1 MPIYS
6 PKRKSNSVE
15 LPIAPMID
23 VVFLLLIY
31 FMVSST
37 IQKQEAD
44 ISFALPGTV
53 QQDEPLNIP
62 DEQIIYLSA
71 EGQASVN
78 DFAYDSPKQARFSQL
93 ARMLTR
99 FKQASD
105 ANRVEARITIAP
117 DDATPHQM
125 IVKAMD
131 ACAIAEIDAVTF
143 AVD

>member
-1 MPIYS
+1 MPAYS
-6 PKRKSNSVE
+6 PKRKSTQSE

-44 ISFALPGTV
+44 VSFSLPGTL
-53 QQDEPLNIP
+53 QQDESLNIP
-62 DEQIIYLSA
+62 DEQIILLSA
-71 EGQASVN
+71 DGQASVN
-78 DFAYDSPKQARFSQL
+78 DFAYDAPEQTRFAQL
-93 ARMLTR
+93 AKMLTR
-99 FKQASD
+99 FKQASE
-105 ANRVEARITIAP
+105 ANQVEARITIAP

-125 IVKAMD
+125 IVKVMD
-131 ACAIAEIDAVTF
+131 ACAFAGIDSVTF